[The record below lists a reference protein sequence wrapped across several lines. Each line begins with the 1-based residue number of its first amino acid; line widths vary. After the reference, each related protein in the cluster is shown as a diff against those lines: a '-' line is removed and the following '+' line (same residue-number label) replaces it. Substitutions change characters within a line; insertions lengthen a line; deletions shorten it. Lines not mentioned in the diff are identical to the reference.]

1 MLSQMGIAIIF
12 SLSYNMLLGQGGMLS
27 FGHAVF
33 YGLGGFISIHALNI
47 VMDGELPVPVEL
59 LPLIFRSGFALSML
73 SQMGIAIIF
82 SLSYNM
88 LLGQGGMLS
97 FGHAVFYGLG
107 GFISIHALNIVMD
120 GELPVPVELLPLVG
134 GIGGFLFGIVF
145 GWISTK
151 RSGTTFALIS
161 LGIGE
166 LIAASSLMLP
176 SFFGGEEGISGD
188 RMLEVTLTGFDF
200 GKQIEVYYL
209 IGFWMLICTYLMYL
223 LTQTPLGRVANAVRD
238 NPERTP
244 FIGYDTHRVRTI
256 QYSLAAFFAGIA
268 GGLFAINYEIVTA
281 ETVGGIESANVLM
294 MTYIGGVGHFFGPIL
309 GAVLITFMQLS
320 LANITHAWLLYFG
333 LLFMGMVLWAPHGL
347 AGIIMMHEPIWKAG
361 LLWRLLLAYGKAT
374 LPTVVLFIGVMLLI
388 EINYHLSLSINP
400 DLPMSVFG
408 IQFDAHSPAPWIIAV
423 LLIVIGFLMFRRA
436 AKMVTH
442 SWQEIVY
449 EMKEGS
455 R

>member
-1 MLSQMGIAIIF
+1 MNTENTKRNNSTLYYIQRYGIWIAAALLICVLPLKFRSGFALSLMSQAGIAIIF

-33 YGLGGFISIHALNI
+33 YGLGGFITVHALNI
-47 VMDGELPVPVEL
+47 VTDGKFPVPVEL
-59 LPLIFRSGFALSML
+59 IPLI
-73 SQMGIAIIF
+73 
-82 SLSYNM
+82 
-88 LLGQGGMLS
+88 
-97 FGHAVFYGLG
+97 
-107 GFISIHALNIVMD
+107 
-120 GELPVPVELLPLVG
+120 G

-151 RSGTTFALIS
+151 RAGTTFALIS

-166 LIAASSLMLP
+166 MIAACSLMLP

-188 RMLEVTLTGFDF
+188 RMLEVTLTGFEF

-209 IGFWMLICTYLMYL
+209 IGFWMLVCIYLMHL

-244 FIGYDTHRVRTI
+244 FIGYDIHRVRTI
-256 QYSLAAFFAGIA
+256 QYTLAAFFAGIA

-281 ETVGGIESANVLM
+281 ETVGALESGNVLM
-294 MTYIGGVGHFFGPIL
+294 MTYIGGIGHFFGPIL
-309 GAVLITFMQLS
+309 GAVLVTFMQLS

-333 LLFMGMVLWAPHGL
+333 LLFMGMVLWAPNGL
-347 AGIIMMHEPIWKAG
+347 AGIIMLHEPVWKAG
-361 LLWRLLLAYGKAT
+361 LIRKLLPAYGKAAV
-374 LPTVVLFIGVMLLI
+374 PSVLLFLGLMVLI

-400 DLPMSVFG
+400 DKPMSIFG
-408 IQFDAHSPAPWIIAV
+408 IQFDAHSPVPWTIAI
-423 LLIVIGFLMFRRA
+423 LLVIIGFVLFRRA
-436 AKMVTH
+436 AKLVNL
-442 SWQEIVY
+442 SWQEVTY
-449 EMKEGS
+449 EMKKGA

>member
-1 MLSQMGIAIIF
+1 MNTENPKTQNTALHYIKRYGIWLAAAVLICLLPLIFRSGFAVSMLSQMGIAVIF
-12 SLSYNMLLGQGGMLS
+12 ALSYNMLLGQGGMLS

-33 YGLGGFISIHALNI
+33 YGLGGFIAIHALNI
-47 VMDGELPVPVEL
+47 VMDGELPIPVEL
-59 LPLIFRSGFALSML
+59 LPLA
-73 SQMGIAIIF
+73 
-82 SLSYNM
+82 
-88 LLGQGGMLS
+88 
-97 FGHAVFYGLG
+97 
-107 GFISIHALNIVMD
+107 
-120 GELPVPVELLPLVG
+120 G

-151 RSGTTFALIS
+151 RAGTTFALIS

-188 RMLEVTLTGFDF
+188 RMLEVTLTGFEF
-200 GKQIEVYYL
+200 GQQIEVYYL
-209 IGFWMLICTYLMYL
+209 IGFWMLVCAFLMYL

-238 NPERTP
+238 NPERAP
-244 FIGYDTHRVRTI
+244 FIGYDIHRVRTI
-256 QYSLAAFFAGIA
+256 QYSLASFFAGIA

-281 ETVGGIESANVLM
+281 EAVGAIESANVLM

-333 LLFMGMVLWAPHGL
+333 LLFMGMVLWAPQGL
-347 AGIIMMHEPIWKAG
+347 AGIIMLHEPVWRAG
-361 LLWRLLLAYGKAT
+361 QFRRLLTVYAKAA
-374 LPTVVLFIGVMLLI
+374 LPTLVLFLGVMLLI

-408 IQFDAHSPAPWIIAV
+408 IRFDAHSPVAWGIAI
-423 LLIVIGFLMFRRA
+423 LLIIIGFVLFRRA
-436 AKMVTH
+436 TKLVNH
-442 SWQEIVY
+442 SWQEITY
-449 EMKEGS
+449 EMKEGPIDD
-455 R
+455 

>member
-1 MLSQMGIAIIF
+1 MTTENTKRKNTALYYIQRYGIWIAAALLTFILPLFFRSGFALSLLSQMGIAIIF

-33 YGLGGFISIHALNI
+33 YGLGGFITVHALNI

-59 LPLIFRSGFALSML
+59 LPLI
-73 SQMGIAIIF
+73 
-82 SLSYNM
+82 
-88 LLGQGGMLS
+88 
-97 FGHAVFYGLG
+97 
-107 GFISIHALNIVMD
+107 
-120 GELPVPVELLPLVG
+120 G

-151 RSGTTFALIS
+151 RAGTTFALIS

-188 RMLEVTLTGFDF
+188 RMLEVTLTPFEF

-209 IGFWMLICTYLMYL
+209 IGFWMLVCIYLMYL

-244 FIGYDTHRVRTI
+244 FIGYDIHFVRTI
-256 QYSLAAFFAGIA
+256 QYTLAAFFAGIA

-281 ETVGGIESANVLM
+281 ETVGALESGNVLM
-294 MTYIGGVGHFFGPIL
+294 MTYIGGIGHFFGPIL
-309 GAVLITFMQLS
+309 GAVLVTFMQLF

-333 LLFMGMVLWAPHGL
+333 LLFMGMVLWAPNGL
-347 AGIIMMHEPIWKAG
+347 AGIIMLHEPVWKAG
-361 LLWRLLLAYGKAT
+361 LIKKLLPAYAKAT
-374 LPTVVLFIGVMLLI
+374 LPSVLLFLGVMFLI

-400 DLPMSVFG
+400 DKPMSIFG
-408 IQFDAHSPAPWIIAV
+408 IQFDAHSPVPWTLAI
-423 LLIVIGFLMFRRA
+423 LLVIIGFVLFRRA
-436 AKMVTH
+436 VKLVNL
-442 SWQEIVY
+442 SWQEVTY
-449 EMKEGS
+449 EMKKGT
-455 R
+455 RL